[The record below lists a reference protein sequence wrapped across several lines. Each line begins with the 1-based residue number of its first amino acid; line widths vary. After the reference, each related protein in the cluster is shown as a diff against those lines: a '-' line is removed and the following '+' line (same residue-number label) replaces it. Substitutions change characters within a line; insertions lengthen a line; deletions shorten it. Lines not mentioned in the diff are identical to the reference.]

1 MQRVD
6 EGLFA
11 HRLSALDLSQV
22 DLAVALLWFRNRL
35 TPGIDATASEL
46 GAVLHS
52 HSLTGPVNTS
62 RLKMQL
68 ASHSGT
74 VRGANPNSFKLKLSH
89 VPTLDAKY
97 IPMAGAKPPS
107 VAHLLLPEAQTSG
120 SRRYLER
127 LSFQL
132 NGCYEAGFYDGCAV
146 LLRRMIESLLID
158 AFEKANHSDA
168 IKHQGEY
175 VGFADVIGIA
185 CSGKFLKLSRGSSK
199 ALSSVKAVGD
209 TAAHHRTY
217 ITVKSDIDEVSHDFR
232 KLVSELMVLSGMPGA
247 N

>member
-1 MQRVD
+1 
-6 EGLFA
+6 
-11 HRLSALDLSQV
+11 
-22 DLAVALLWFRNRL
+22 VALLWFRNRL
-35 TPGIDATASEL
+35 TPGIDATAAEL
-46 GAVLHS
+46 GAVMHS
-52 HSLTGPVNTS
+52 LSLTGPVNIS

-68 ASHSGT
+68 ASHPAT
-74 VRGANPNSFKLKLSH
+74 VKGLSPGSFKLKLSQ
-89 VPTLDAKY
+89 VPALDASY
-97 IPMAGAKPPS
+97 TPLAGAKTPT

-158 AFEKANHSDA
+158 SFEKANHSDA

-175 VGFADVIGIA
+175 VGLAEVIGIA
-185 CSGKFLKLSRGSSK
+185 SSGKFIKLSRGSSK
-199 ALSSVKAVGD
+199 ALSSVKGVGD

-217 ITVKSDIDEVSHDFR
+217 ITVKSDIDEISHDFR
-232 KLVSELMVLSGMPGA
+232 KLVSELMVLAGMPGIK
-247 N
+247 